1 MFDRIGV
8 IFRKELTDHLRDRRT
23 IITSLFY
30 PRMGPLIVLRVFTV
44 LGQSVAQRT
53 ERALELPVAGA
64 EHAPALLAFLR
75 QHNVSVQPAPADPQ
89 GVVRAGDV
97 DTVLVIQPSFANSF
111 AAEQPA
117 AVQLLHDQSRSSSNV
132 TVERARKLLEQFNAQ
147 VAAERL
153 QARGVAPEVIQTL
166 TIEDV
171 DLATSQ
177 SRAASFL
184 NLLPYFIIFAVFSG
198 GAGLAVDM
206 TAGER
211 ERGSL
216 EPLLLNPVP
225 RRDVLLGKL
234 LLVLLVTLVTVAE
247 TVLAFGLILNIVPLG
262 TMFGVPLSFSPLALA
277 QIYLLTLPMIVL
289 ASSMQM
295 IVAAVTRG
303 PKEAQ
308 SYLQLI
314 PLVPALPGL
323 VLAFLPI
330 KPELWTMA
338 IPTFGQQLL
347 INQLMRGEA
356 VSALNVLASTL
367 ITLLVGAALLRVAL
381 RLYARE
387 GIAFGS

>member
-30 PRMGPLIVLRVFTV
+30 PLMGPLIVLLVFTV

-64 EHAPALLAFLR
+64 ENAPALVAFLK
-75 QHNVSVQPAPADPQ
+75 QHNVVVQPAPADPQ
-89 GVVRAGDV
+89 SVVRAGDL
-97 DTVLVIQPSFANSF
+97 DTVLVIQPGFANSF

-117 AVQLLHDQSRSSSNV
+117 AVQLLQDNSRSSSNV
-132 TVERARKLLEQFNAQ
+132 TVERARKLLEQFNEQ
-147 VAAERL
+147 VAAGRL
-153 QARGVAPEVIQTL
+153 QTRGVAPQVVQVL
-166 TIEDV
+166 AVEDV

-177 SRAASFL
+177 SRGASFL

-234 LLVLLVTLVTVAE
+234 LLVLLVTLVLVAE
-247 TVLAFGLILNIVPLG
+247 TVLAFGLILNVVPLG

-277 QIYLLTLPMIVL
+277 KIYLLTLPMIVL

-330 KPELWTMA
+330 KPALWAMA

-367 ITLLVGAALLRVAL
+367 ITLLVGALLLRIAL
-381 RLYARE
+381 RLYTRE
-387 GIAFGS
+387 AIVFGS

>member
-30 PRMGPLIVLRVFTV
+30 PLMGPLIVLLVFTV

>member
-30 PRMGPLIVLRVFTV
+30 PLMGPLIVLLVFTV

-64 EHAPALLAFLR
+64 NMPPRCLR
-75 QHNVSVQPAPADPQ
+75 FSGSITSVEPAPADPQ

-97 DTVLVIQPSFANSF
+97 DTVLVIQPSQQLRRR
-111 AAEQPA
+111 AARRRA
-117 AVQLLHDQSRSSSNV
+117 ASDDQSRSSSNV

-171 DLATSQ
+171 DLATR
-177 SRAASFL
+177 RAARPVSTCR
-184 NLLPYFIIFAVFSG
+184 PIIIFAVLG

-216 EPLLLNPVP
+216 EPLLSNGCRAAMAAKQAAAGAAGDAGDGRGDGAGL
-225 RRDVLLGKL
+225 
-234 LLVLLVTLVTVAE
+234 
-247 TVLAFGLILNIVPLG
+247 GLISRV
-262 TMFGVPLSFSPLALA
+262 SFRSAPC
-277 QIYLLTLPMIVL
+277 L
-289 ASSMQM
+289 ASRS
-295 IVAAVTRG
+295 ASPACAG
-303 PKEAQ
+303 EN
-308 SYLQLI
+308 YL
-314 PLVPALPGL
+314 P
-323 VLAFLPI
+323 
-330 KPELWTMA
+330 
-338 IPTFGQQLL
+338 
-347 INQLMRGEA
+347 RC
-356 VSALNVLASTL
+356 
-367 ITLLVGAALLRVAL
+367 R
-381 RLYARE
+381 
-387 GIAFGS
+387 